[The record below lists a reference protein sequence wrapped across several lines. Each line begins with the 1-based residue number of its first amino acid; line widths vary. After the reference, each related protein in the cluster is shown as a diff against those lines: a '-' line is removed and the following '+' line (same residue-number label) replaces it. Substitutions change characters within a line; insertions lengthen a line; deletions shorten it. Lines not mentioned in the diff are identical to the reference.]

1 MTPPTQRASS
11 RTVPQSIDRTR
22 AGRGSRLEPEGDDRL
37 RADLSARL
45 VRIRPLDAVRFV
57 FNDVVDRRTFR
68 VRRTAAEPN
77 TLSISYSDDAQGTSR
92 AEASAT
98 SSREHWLQSR
108 SRSVSGYGQYAWQ
121 DSRTLL
127 IGPPEGGWPAGKYVF
142 FEFDKS
148 LSDDAGNALKGG
160 RDQVVV
166 ARVQSDARLVILRPE
181 ADDWFIPWRGGDD
194 ILGRAEDFSVLVV
207 GQIIQS
213 GASRFPTKV
222 IVTAT
227 SNRGLV
233 ITSEIMCGDH
243 ERRELR
249 KGLGWSDWAPDQQFG
264 GQWAIRLKLQSESW
278 SGKGAQAVAEGHH
291 TWSITATVVMA
302 SGLRIRAS
310 NKKVVRF
317 ELYQP
322 RLLMLF
328 CPQIRENHGVIYHW
342 KYGQRKMSHLNFGR
356 QDLGL
361 KQFILVFDGEFDI
374 STGFSFVNTYLSEEA
389 RKEVLYWERRW
400 SKALRRWVIWVY
412 LPGFHVH
419 NRVRDILV
427 NGRYRNRTTHSFTI
441 KVTTV
446 AGFVIRITFPFEV
459 DTLPLDLVDVAAIRA
474 RFLRSGRFDID
485 SISAAEGG
493 FYINTGVAGRER
505 IFVSYADVQAMA
517 GGADVEMDWDQLSID
532 AAVTTAWDELI
543 FSSEMSQEIE
553 VSETVQVER
562 EIEIEELLEEFGG
575 GTFMLCGEVMQVDTG
590 ASILEEDVIL
600 GGGFWESVEEF
611 EVEAHEEFE
620 IDLDI
625 VETGTVVGPDE
636 GWCDQIGETIRVV
649 GTKSARVQSVAGA
662 GRQPGGIVRTGS
674 YLVHQIIDRDGVA
687 WDLVGDDLGKI
698 EQGQAMVVT
707 GVVNE
712 DCAIEIEEIELLEE
726 KPAARRAKRS

>member
-1 MTPPTQRASS
+1 MTPPIQRATRRPPQTVDRTSARGATQRE
-11 RTVPQSIDRTR
+11 RTDADQV
-22 AGRGSRLEPEGDDRL
+22 
-37 RADLSARL
+37 RADLSAKL
-45 VRIRPLDAVRFV
+45 VSIRPLDAVRFV

-68 VRRTAAEPN
+68 VRRTSAEPN
-77 TLSISYSDDAQGTSR
+77 TLSISFADDARGTGR
-92 AEASAT
+92 TEAAAT
-98 SSREHWLQSR
+98 SAREPWLESR

-148 LSDDAGNALKGG
+148 LKDDAGNALKGG

-166 ARVQSDARLVILRPE
+166 ARVQSDARCVILRPE
-181 ADDWFIPWRGGDD
+181 ADDWFVPWRGGDD
-194 ILGRAEDFSVLVV
+194 IFGRAEDFSVLVV
-207 GQIIQS
+207 GQIIQH
-213 GASRFPTKV
+213 GASQFPTKV

-227 SNRGLV
+227 SNHGLV
-233 ITSEIMCGDH
+233 ITSEVMCGDH

-264 GQWAIRLKLQSESW
+264 GQWAIRLKLQSETW

-291 TWSITATVVMA
+291 SWSITATVVMA

-328 CPQIRENHGVIYHW
+328 CPQIREHHGVIYHW
-342 KYGQRKMSHLNFGR
+342 KYGQRKMSRLNFGR

-374 STGFSFVNTYLSEEA
+374 SSGFSFVNTYLSEEA

-400 SKALRRWVIWVY
+400 STALRRWVTWVY
-412 LPGFHVH
+412 LPGFHIH
-419 NRVRDILV
+419 NRVRDILI
-427 NGRYRNRTTHSFTI
+427 NGRYRNRTTHTFTI

-459 DTLPLDLVDVAAIRA
+459 DTLPLDLVDVAAIRGH
-474 RFLRSGRFDID
+474 FLRSGRFDID

-493 FYINTGVAGRER
+493 FYINYGASGRER
-505 IFVSYADVQAMA
+505 IFVSYADVQVIA
-517 GGADVEMDWDQLSID
+517 GGATGEMELDWDQLGID
-532 AAVTTAWDELI
+532 ASMTTVWDEMI

-553 VSETVQVER
+553 VSETVEMES
-562 EIEIEELLEEFGG
+562 EIEIEALLEEFGG
-575 GTFMLCGEVMQVDTG
+575 GMFMLAGEVMQVDSG
-590 ASILEEDVIL
+590 AALVEEDFVL
-600 GGGFWESVEEF
+600 GGGFWQSVEEHDF
-611 EVEAHEEFE
+611 ETDEELE

-625 VETGTVVGPDE
+625 IDADVGVDLGD
-636 GWCDQIGETIRVV
+636 GWCDRVGATIRVV
-649 GTKSARVQSVAGA
+649 GTKSSRVVTVAGA
-662 GRQPGGIVRTGS
+662 GRQPGGVIRTGS
-674 YLVHQIIDRDGVA
+674 YLVHQIVGQDGEA
-687 WDLVGDDLGKI
+687 WDLVGEDLGKI
-698 EQGQAMVVT
+698 DQGQAMVVT

-712 DCAIEIEEIELLEE
+712 DCAIVVEEIDLLEE
-726 KPAARRAKRS
+726 KPAARRRRP

>member
-1 MTPPTQRASS
+1 MTPPTQRAT
-11 RTVPQSIDRTR
+11 RRIGQLDRTSIVP
-22 AGRGSRLEPEGDDRL
+22 GRSPEAEDADRL
-37 RADLSARL
+37 RADLSAKL

-57 FNDVVDRRTFR
+57 FNDVVDQRTFR
-68 VRRTAAEPN
+68 VRRTATEPN
-77 TLSISYSDDAQGTSR
+77 TLSISYSGDARGTSR
-92 AEASAT
+92 GEASAT

-108 SRSVSGYGQYAWQ
+108 SRSVAGYGQYAWQ

-166 ARVQSDARLVILRPE
+166 ARVQSDAHCVILRPE
-181 ADDWFIPWRGGDD
+181 ADDWFIPWHGGDD
-194 ILGRAEDFSVLVV
+194 IFGRVEDFSVLVV
-207 GQIIQS
+207 GQIIQH
-213 GASRFPTKV
+213 GASQFPTKV

-227 SNRGLV
+227 SNQGLV
-233 ITSEIMCGDH
+233 ITSQVMCGDH

-291 TWSITATVVMA
+291 SWSITASVVMA
-302 SGLRIRAS
+302 TGVRIRAS
-310 NKKVVRF
+310 NKKMVRL
-317 ELYQP
+317 ELHQP

-342 KYGQRKMSHLNFGR
+342 KYGQRKMSRLGFGR

-361 KQFILVFDGEFDI
+361 KQFILVFDGDFDI

-400 SKALRRWVIWVY
+400 SQVLRRWVTWVY
-412 LPGFHVH
+412 LPGFHIH
-419 NRVRDILV
+419 NRVRDVLV

-459 DTLPLDLVDVAAIRA
+459 DTLPLDLVDVATIRGH
-474 RFLRSGRFDID
+474 FLRSSRFDID

-493 FYINTGVAGRER
+493 FYINYGVAGRER
-505 IFVSYADVQAMA
+505 ILVSYADVQAIA
-517 GGADVEMDWDQLSID
+517 GGADVDLDWDQLSID
-532 AAVTTAWDELI
+532 TAVATAWDELI
-543 FSSEMSQEIE
+543 FTSEMSQEIE
-553 VSETVQVER
+553 VSETVEMESEV
-562 EIEIEELLEEFGG
+562 EIEALVEEFGG

-590 ASILEEDVIL
+590 ASVLEEDVIL

-611 EVEAHEEFE
+611 EVEVDEEFE
-620 IDLDI
+620 VDLDI
-625 VETGTVVGPDE
+625 QDAGVDVGPGDR
-636 GWCDQIGETIRVV
+636 WCDQVGETIRVM
-649 GTKSARVQSVAGA
+649 GIKSARVQSVAGA
-662 GRQPGGIVRTGS
+662 GHQLGGMIRTGS
-674 YLVHQIIDRDGVA
+674 YLVHQIIDREGVA
-687 WDLVGDDLGKI
+687 WDLVGEDLGKI
-698 EQGQAMVVT
+698 DQGQAMVVT
-707 GVVNE
+707 GTVNE

-726 KPAARRAKRS
+726 KPALRRPKRG